1 MWLRGK
7 INVALAICIGAPLA
21 LGFGAIWFGAQATM
35 RDAGTHEI
43 ATTTEAAA
51 AAIEDRAGLNLRHLT
66 AWSQLSVMQDVL
78 IAGEG
83 GDLARTLTSLAAQYP
98 DFAAL
103 YVTDAQGNV
112 IATTAKDDVRNIA
125 SDEGFRMAA
134 SGRIYQS
141 PLAARAGDTKETVS
155 FAVPLIARH
164 DGQSVI
170 GTLTGVL
177 NFNAILKAVIA
188 PTTFSADGNAL
199 ILTKRDG
206 HVVFASRTDA
216 TLLDALQNDRTG
228 TEMTWRGDSYFVAG
242 LPMKKKAL
250 PQDLGLIAVGV
261 TPAAAILATTNS
273 LSNRFLT
280 VAGLA
285 VLAAF
290 ALAWYWTTPLVQL
303 NDAMDAL
310 ARGNALYRGPKPNA
324 GDALAPMARA
334 LEAFRQ
340 MKIVRDKLWA
350 RERDLSRAKE
360 TAEAALKAKS
370 EHIASLSHALSAQ
383 LSTIVRLS
391 DLINRETLEAATGG
405 ETRSTYAKEIAST
418 GASLLSVINSLFD
431 LSEVEAGH
439 VKLEEAA
446 VDLTKLVSESCTSM
460 QPAAKDADVTLGRDG
475 ADTPLIVRC
484 DAPKLK
490 QAITNLLSN
499 AVKFTPANG
508 LVTVHLR
515 VSADG
520 CPTIVV
526 EDTGIGMPPCLTP
539 VAATLDTAP
548 ATGRHGAGL
557 GLPLA
562 RELVELHDGRLEI
575 ESEAGKGTLVTI
587 TLPAGRL
594 IATPVERLIA

>member
-7 INVALAICIGAPLA
+7 INAALAICIGAPLA

-35 RDAGTHEI
+35 REAGTHEI

-51 AAIEDRAGLNLRHLT
+51 AAMEDRASLNLRHLT
-66 AWSQLSVMQDVL
+66 AWSKLSVMQDVL

-83 GDLARTLTSLAAQYP
+83 GELARTLTSFAAQYP

-103 YVTDAQGNV
+103 VVTDAQGNV
-112 IATTAKDDVRNIA
+112 VATSAKDGIRNIA
-125 SDEGFRMAA
+125 ADEGFRMAA

-141 PLAARAGDTKETVS
+141 PLAARAGETKETVS
-155 FAVPLIARH
+155 FTVPLIARH

-188 PTTFSADGNAL
+188 PTTLSGDGNAL

-216 TLLDALQNDRTG
+216 TLLDALQNNRLG

-242 LPMKKKAL
+242 IAMKKKAL

-261 TPAAAILATTNS
+261 TPAAAILATTNTF
-273 LSNRFLT
+273 SNRFLT

-285 VLAAF
+285 VIAAF

-303 NDAMDAL
+303 GDAMDAL
-310 ARGNALYRGPKPNA
+310 ARGNALYRGPKPKPT
-324 GDALAPMARA
+324 DAFAPMARA
-334 LEAFRQ
+334 FEAFRQ

-370 EHIASLSHALSAQ
+370 EHIASLSHALSEQ

-391 DLINRETLEAATGG
+391 DLINRETLEAATG
-405 ETRSTYAKEIAST
+405 ETRSTYAKEIART
-418 GASLLSVINSLFD
+418 GASLLCVINSLFD

-439 VKLEEAA
+439 VKLDEAA
-446 VDLTKLVSESCTSM
+446 VDLTKLVSESCAGM
-460 QPAAKDADVTLGRDG
+460 QPAAFDAEVTLGRDG
-475 ADTPLIVRC
+475 TETPLIVRC
-484 DAPKLK
+484 DAAKLT

-499 AVKFTPANG
+499 AVKFTPVNG

-562 RELVELHDGRLEI
+562 RELVELHGGRLEI

-587 TLPAGRL
+587 TLPAARL
-594 IATPVERLIA
+594 IATPAERLIA